1 MRLSARMAL
10 VGLAA
15 ALAAPALLA
24 QQPTI
29 QVPQAEQPKN
39 ERMIC
44 RRIQDSGSIARVRR
58 QCYTRAQWDRL
69 AQDQRTNSPS
79 MTAMTGSQSGN

>member
-79 MTAMTGSQSGN
+79 MTAMSGSQSGN

>member
-15 ALAAPALLA
+15 TLAAPALLA

-39 ERMIC
+39 ERLIC

-58 QCYTRAQWDRL
+58 QCFTRAQWDRL

-79 MTAMTGSQSGN
+79 MTAMSGSQSGN